1 MLRGRVAYFAAG
13 APSECFTFV
22 KDWVEA
28 SSPAAA
34 IGWPPLQIRTR
45 RAPLRSYPLSAMAP
59 DPRGPGHELYP
70 PRVIRRDVRNGLPSC
85 SCHDRYTQRA
95 TDLLQYIR
103 EIMHCPA
110 ASPVFYPSRRL
121 ARKSVMGEVDFCFID
136 KDHEPAAME
145 RNAADR
151 RPSSTPIHFVISF
164 QFLAEKVFAHG

>member
-85 SCHDRYTQRA
+85 SCHDRYNPES
-95 TDLLQYIR
+95 Y
-103 EIMHCPA
+103 
-110 ASPVFYPSRRL
+110 RL
-121 ARKSVMGEVDFCFID
+121 AAVHQGNHALPCRKSGVLPVAATSTQIGHGRSRLCFID
-136 KDHEPAAME
+136 KDHESAAME

-151 RPSSTPIHFVISF
+151 RPSGTPIHFV

>member
-1 MLRGRVAYFAAG
+1 LINPMLRGRVAYFAAG

-103 EIMHCPA
+103 EIMHSPA

-121 ARKSVMGEVDFCFID
+121 ARKSVMGEVDFALSIRITN
-136 KDHEPAAME
+136 PQLWNVTLPIAVLPV
-145 RNAADR
+145 RQSI
-151 RPSSTPIHFVISF
+151 SSFRSNS
-164 QFLAEKVFAHG
+164 